1 MAAASI
7 VPTTTSMNS
16 TSTVT
21 MLAKDQTRL
30 RIERMEAERQQRRLR
45 TKELR
50 VTRAEEERR
59 NLSQGNP
66 GDVDFIGL
74 VRQWREEH
82 GGLACRHD
90 DSNNISI
97 SVVGGGGT
105 ASSMMIAASSSSS
118 SSAVTTS
125 SDDKICVCVRKRSLN
140 AKELAK
146 LEHDAV
152 TCLHPTATVHSAK
165 VRVDGISKYCDHHT
179 FKFDHAFDELSTTE
193 DVYRYT
199 AKPLVQYVCDGGS
212 SSSKGAVVPRATVF
226 AYGQTGSGETNAST
240 LYLFDIRNTQ
250 ISDTQHDMNI
260 DMLGRHVE
268 RTSTDQTIQ

>member
-1 MAAASI
+1 
-7 VPTTTSMNS
+7 
-16 TSTVT
+16 

-30 RIERMEAERQQRRLR
+30 RIEKMEAERQQRRIR

-82 GGLACRHD
+82 GGLACLHD
-90 DSNNISI
+90 DSNTI

-105 ASSMMIAASSSSS
+105 ASSMMIAASS
-118 SSAVTTS
+118 AVTSTS

-212 SSSKGAVVPRATVF
+212 SSIKGVVVPRATVF
-226 AYGQTGSGETNAST
+226 AYGQTGSGETNASNIS
-240 LYLFDIRNTQ
+240 LFDIYNTQ
-250 ISDTQHDMNI
+250 ISDSQNHLNLVCSADTPNERLPIKQSNRQNVHHDGHSKNGSRGYI
-260 DMLGRHVE
+260 FVFAQ
-268 RTSTDQTIQ
+268 SQS